1 MTDEI
6 ARSAREA
13 DDATRGSAV
22 KLAAEAASRLLGL
35 VTTLLLLRGLG
46 ASDFGRFGVLSV
58 YALLLAELGELGLQ
72 ALASRAL
79 VAGTLSLGSLVR
91 ARLVLAA
98 VVTAVAAA
106 SVPLAPALAGRL
118 GGWAVDGPVLALLV
132 VWFALSGWGEFI
144 GVALRC
150 RRARRLEAGLLLV
163 LRGGALVLAAVAL
176 LLGMGLRGVSGALAL
191 SPLPALAL
199 GVVLLRRTTPPV
211 VGPSVSP
218 AAVLRESAPLA
229 VHGGLLLLSPRVEF
243 LVLSW
248 LLADR
253 EAVGLFYAA
262 LNVVWFLSMAPS
274 AVAAGAMPALTRE
287 ALQGGGSVRRRT
299 AATLALIGAPAGVG
313 LALVAGEVAVLVLG
327 PGYAP
332 AGYAAAA
339 GLLRLLPAAVPA
351 LFLNALILASLIA
364 AGRASWLPRIT
375 AARVSL
381 AFALAFGLV
390 RLLGPRGAALGLV
403 VSEWLLLALGA
414 AACRRASFAVP
425 VLRPLAWALV
435 ACVPMALAVSGV
447 SGSLAFAVP
456 VGVLSWGA
464 TLAAAWRL
472 LPGVARGLVGVLRYP

>member
-1 MTDEI
+1 MTDES
-6 ARSAREA
+6 ARAAREA
-13 DDATRGSAV
+13 ADATRGSAV
-22 KLAAEAASRLLGL
+22 KLAAEVASRLLGL
-35 VTTLLLLRGLG
+35 GTTLILLRGLG
-46 ASDFGRFGVLSV
+46 ASDFGLFGVSSV

-79 VAGTLSLGSLVR
+79 VAGTLSLESLVR

-98 VVTAVAAA
+98 LVTMAAVA
-106 SVPLAPALAGRL
+106 SVPLAPRIAGWL
-118 GGWAVDGPVLALLV
+118 GGEAVDGPVLALLV
-132 VWFALSGWGEFI
+132 AWFALSGWGEFI

-150 RRARRLEAGLLLV
+150 RRARGLEALLLLA
-163 LRGGALVLAAVAL
+163 LRGGALVFVAVAL
-176 LLGMGLRGVSGALAL
+176 VLGMGLRGVSGALAL

-199 GVVLLRRTTPPV
+199 GAALLHRTNPPV
-211 VGPSVSP
+211 VAPSVSP
-218 AAVLRESAPLA
+218 AAVLRESSPLA
-229 VHGGLLLLSPRVEF
+229 IHGGLLLLSPRVEF

-274 AVAAGAMPALTRE
+274 AVVAGAMPALTRE

-313 LALVAGEVAVLVLG
+313 LALVAGAVALLLLG

-332 AGYAAAA
+332 AGYGAAA
-339 GLLRLLPAAVPA
+339 GLLRLLSAAVPP
-351 LFLNALILASLIA
+351 LFLNGLVLAALIA

-375 AARVSL
+375 AARVAL

-390 RLLGPRGAALGLV
+390 PLLGPRGAALGLV
-403 VSEWLLLALGA
+403 VAEWALLALA
-414 AACRRASFAVP
+414 AVACRQASFAVP
-425 VLRPLAWALV
+425 VVRPLAWALL

-447 SGSLAFAVP
+447 SGSLALAVP
-456 VGVLSWGA
+456 VGLLSWAA
-464 TLAAAWRL
+464 TLAAAWL
-472 LPGVARGLVGVLRYP
+472 VLPGVARGFVGVLRYP